1 MDIYNE
7 LTYINKSS
15 IALGFFDG
23 VHWGHKVVLKNA
35 KYKEDFSTLDPECDC
50 YCCKNHTKA
59 YLHHLVMCNEIL
71 AARLLSLHN
80 IRFTLKMMENIR
92 EAINND
98 RFLEYK
104 KEFYEKYG
112 IDD

>member
-1 MDIYNE
+1 M
-7 LTYINKSS
+7 TSH
-15 IALGFFDG
+15 G
-23 VHWGHKVVLKNA
+23 KVTLKNA

-50 YCCKNHTKA
+50 YCCTHHTKA

-80 IRFTLKMMENIR
+80 VRFTLKMMENMR
-92 EAINND
+92 DAINHD

-104 KEFYEKYG
+104 KEFYEKYN
-112 IDD
+112 IK